1 MTHRGHPR
9 EITGVKPFMTEAD
22 MRGWMRLTFGSR
34 VFWLEPSAGST
45 FGFPDAMIVLPSE
58 AKRASYTVLVEAK
71 LATEAKGVLRFRVR
85 TPQVICLSRLVD
97 LGVPVIGLVG
107 VRGTGDLY
115 WVPVGEEFLAGALGT
130 GGKNG
135 SRGLL
140 FKVARG
146 TSCDYQMA
154 RLSEA
159 LTSRVRIRS

>member
-1 MTHRGHPR
+1 MNLAPLKA
-9 EITGVKPFMTEAD
+9 KPFMSEAD
-22 MRGWMRLTFGSR
+22 MRGWMRLTFGNR
-34 VFWLEPSAGST
+34 VFWLEPSTGST

-58 AKRASYTVLVEAK
+58 PKFASHTVFVEAK
-71 LATEAKGVLRFRVR
+71 LATEARGVLRFKVR

-97 LGVPVIGLVG
+97 LGVPVIGLVA
-107 VRGTGDLY
+107 VRGTGGLY
-115 WVPVGEEFLAGALGT
+115 WVPVGEEFLQGSLGV
-130 GGKNG
+130 GKQNG

-146 TSCDYQMA
+146 TTFDYQMA